1 MRKERMGSAYDKY
14 NIYVVICYTFTFN
27 GERDDKLMGQFEYS
41 VYVRSNI
48 IGPFE
53 VRLYMSESTLF
64 EIFI

>member
-1 MRKERMGSAYDKY
+1 MGSSYDKY
-14 NIYVVICYTFTFN
+14 NISVVICYTFTFN
-27 GERDDKLMGQFEYS
+27 GEREDKLIGQFEYS